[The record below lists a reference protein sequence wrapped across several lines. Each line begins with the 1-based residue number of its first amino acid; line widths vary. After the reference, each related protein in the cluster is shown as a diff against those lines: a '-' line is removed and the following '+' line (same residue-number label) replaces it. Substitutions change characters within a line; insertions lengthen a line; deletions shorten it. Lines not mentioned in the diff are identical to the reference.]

1 MSQLLALL
9 VGYLFGSV
17 SGARLVGRIYAPSK
31 DLSTTKVV
39 LDGSGASVENYGVS
53 PSSLQARA
61 GAPAGLR
68 AAGIDILKASAPT
81 LVALLIWPDGPE
93 YILAASGAILGHVFP
108 IYHRF
113 VGGFGISPLLG
124 ALVVID
130 VRSAVVSLVLFGLLG
145 VILGRVFIGIET
157 WPIGLIP
164 WFWVMGDWWALGFSI
179 LANTLYWWRSRTEA
193 WGAVKS
199 WRTDRR
205 PWSER
210 VKDFRKYPR
219 YEEPAE

>member
-1 MSQLLALL
+1 MSQLFALL
-9 VGYLFGSV
+9 VGYLLGSV
-17 SGARLVGRIYAPSK
+17 SGARIVGKKYAPNK

-39 LDGSGASVENYGVS
+39 LDGSGAHVNNQGVS

-68 AAGIDILKASAPT
+68 AGAIDILKALVPT

-93 YILAASGAILGHVFP
+93 YILVGSGAILGHVFP

-130 VRSAVVSLVLFGLLG
+130 IRAALVSLIFFGLLG
-145 VILGRVFIGIET
+145 IILGRVFIGIET
-157 WPIGLIP
+157 WPIGLIV
-164 WFWVMGDWWALGFSI
+164 WFSVAGDRWALGFAI
-179 LANTLYWWRSRTEA
+179 LANVLYWWRSRTEA
-193 WGAVKS
+193 LGAVKS
-199 WRTDRR
+199 WGTDDR

-210 VKDFRKYPR
+210 VKDFKKYPD
-219 YEEPAE
+219 YEEPGP